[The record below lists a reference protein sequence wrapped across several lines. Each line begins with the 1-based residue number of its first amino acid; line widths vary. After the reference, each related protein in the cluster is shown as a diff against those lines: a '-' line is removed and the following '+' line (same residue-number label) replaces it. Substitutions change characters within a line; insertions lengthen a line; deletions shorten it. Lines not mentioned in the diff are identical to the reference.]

1 MDALPKRLV
10 AKQKLQLS
18 YSTILNLEHSK
29 RKIIFFILILLKYL
43 PHSLS
48 LVSHLL
54 SLDRTHQTTLS
65 FSPMPLLITLS
76 LFMPLNPA
84 LQHTIPLPIFS
95 LLYRFIA
102 LSSDRRFKGFQV
114 WVKVSFDCFLFK
126 LKNEGFLGLG

>member
-10 AKQKLQLS
+10 AKQKLQLN

-43 PHSLS
+43 RLSLS
-48 LVSHLL
+48 SFSHLL
-54 SLDRTHQTTLS
+54 FLDRTHCVTLS
-65 FSPMPLLITLS
+65 FSPMPLSITLS
-76 LFMPLNPA
+76 LSMPLNPA
-84 LQHTIPLPIFS
+84 LQHTILLPIFS
-95 LLYRFIA
+95 SLYRCIA

-126 LKNEGFLGLG
+126 LKNERFLGLG

>member
-1 MDALPKRLV
+1 MDALPKRQV
-10 AKQKLQLS
+10 VKKKLQLS

-29 RKIIFFILILLKYL
+29 RKIIFFILTLLKYL
-43 PHSLS
+43 PLSLS

-114 WVKVSFDCFLFK
+114 WVKVLFDCFLFRPK
-126 LKNEGFLGLG
+126 IQGFLGLG